1 MIAATTTK
9 HHAYFAQLNG
19 TPGIL
24 TKVDGFVIFLNTET
38 NAVTTITPANAMQ
51 VLTLDAVDHWVEQ
64 YYADIQ
70 AARLEKAVMAA

>member
-1 MIAATTTK
+1 MVATTTTK
-9 HHAYFAQLNG
+9 HHAYFAQFNG

-24 TKVDGFVIFLNTET
+24 TKVGDFIIFLDTET

-70 AARLEKAVMAA
+70 AARLEQAVMAA

>member
-1 MIAATTTK
+1 MIATPTMK

-24 TKVDGFVIFLNTET
+24 TKVEDFIIFLNTET

-51 VLTLDAVDHWVEQ
+51 VLTLNAVDHWVEQ
-64 YYADIQ
+64 FYADMQ
-70 AARLEKAVMAA
+70 AARLAHAAHAA